1 MQRYFLELSYLGTK
15 YHGWQKQP
23 NAVSIQGT
31 IEPCLSK
38 IFQKDI
44 PIVGCGRTDT
54 GVHARQY
61 FAHFDTDVE
70 ADKEMVVY
78 KMNRMLPDDI
88 GARNLIPV
96 QPDAH
101 ARFDAISRKYHYY
114 IKFSKAPLQK
124 DTVYV
129 FPLANRCDWEKVHR
143 VTSLLSGY
151 DAFFPF
157 CKSQSGVDHY
167 EVKLHLIEWKIT
179 SESAVFQIQGNRFLR
194 GMVRL
199 IVGACLNVGIGQLEI
214 QEVVKALKHQR
225 ALMKSWSVPSQGLFL
240 ENVTYDFF

>member
-1 MQRYFLELSYLGTK
+1 MELSYLGTK

-23 NAVSIQGT
+23 NAISVQHTLES
-31 IEPCLSK
+31 CLSK

-61 FAHFDTDVE
+61 FAHFDVE
-70 ADKEMVVY
+70 AEVNTQMIVY

-88 GARNLIPV
+88 GIRNLIPV
-96 QPDAH
+96 PSDAH
-101 ARFDAISRKYHYY
+101 ARYDATSRKYHYY
-114 IKFSKAPLQK
+114 IKFFKTPLQK

-129 FPLANRCDWEKVHR
+129 FPFASRCDWEKVGQ
-143 VTSLLSGY
+143 VSQLLLDY
-151 DAFFPF
+151 NAFFPF
-157 CKSQSGVDHY
+157 CKSHSGVDHY
-167 EVKLHLIEWKIT
+167 EVKLELNGWKI
-179 SESAVFQIQGNRFLR
+179 SPEGAVFQIQGNRFLR

-214 QEVVKALKHQR
+214 QEIEQALKHQR
-225 ALMKSWSVPSQGLFL
+225 ALKKSWSVPPQGLFL
-240 ENVTYDFF
+240 ENVFYEFI